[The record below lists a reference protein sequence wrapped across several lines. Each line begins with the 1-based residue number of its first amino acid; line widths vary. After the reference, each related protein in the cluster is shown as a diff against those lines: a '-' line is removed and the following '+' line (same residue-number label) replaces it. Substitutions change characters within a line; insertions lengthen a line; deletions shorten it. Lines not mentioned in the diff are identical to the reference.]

1 MIDLTVAQIAEI
13 VGGTLA
19 DISPQEAAEL
29 NVTGT
34 VEFDSRAAGPG
45 GLFLALPGARSDG
58 HDHAGAAVA
67 AGAVA
72 VLAARPV
79 GVPAIVVAP
88 EPGRGRTDGGLAGVL
103 EHDTDGSGA
112 AVLAA
117 VAKLAKAVA
126 AELVAGGLTIIGITG
141 SSGKTSTKDLVAAV
155 LQPLGEVV
163 APPGSF
169 NNELGHPWTVLRA
182 TRRTDYL
189 VLEMSARHPGNI
201 AALADIAPPA
211 IGVVLNVGTA
221 HLGEFGSREA
231 IARTKAELPQSVPS
245 SGVVILNVDDPIV
258 AAMAHATSAGVVRVS
273 RSSRTD
279 SGPSDVWAEGVA
291 LDELARPRFTL
302 HALDAG
308 GPVKAEVRLGVYGDH
323 QVTNALCAGAVALQC
338 GASVEQVAAAL
349 AGAGPVARHRMQVTT
364 RADGVTVID
373 DAYNANPDSM
383 RAGLQAL
390 AWIARG
396 GAHDDK
402 SKRGP
407 STRRS
412 WAVLGEMAELGEDA
426 ITEHDRIGRLAV
438 RLDVSRLVV
447 VGTGRSMSAMHHGAV
462 MEGSWGSGG
471 DRGAVSVPDGDA
483 ALALLRAEVRPGDV
497 ILVKAS
503 NAAGLGA
510 LADALAAEGSDD
522 GSDKGSGKGS
532 GKGSDEGSDKG
543 SDNGARA

>member
-19 DISPQEAAEL
+19 DISPEDAARRR
-29 NVTGT
+29 VTGT
-34 VEFDSRAAGPG
+34 VEFDSRAIGPG

-58 HDHAGAAVA
+58 HDHAPSAVA

-79 GVPAIVVAP
+79 GVPAIVVTQAAP
-88 EPGRGRTDGGLAGVL
+88 SAMAARAGLL
-103 EHDTDGSGA
+103 EHDADGSGA

-117 VAKLAKAVA
+117 LAKLAKAVA
-126 AELVAGGLTIIGITG
+126 ADLVAGGLTIVGITG

-182 TRRTDYL
+182 TRSTDYL
-189 VLEMSARHPGNI
+189 ILEMSARHPGNI
-201 AALADIAPPA
+201 AALAQIAPPS

-231 IARTKAELPQSVPS
+231 IARTKAELPQAIPQ
-245 SGVVILNVDDPIV
+245 SGVAILNADDPVV
-258 AAMAHATSAGVVRVS
+258 AAMAEVTAARVVRVS
-273 RSSRTD
+273 RDPGT
-279 SGPSDVWAEGVA
+279 GPDVWAGPVS
-291 LDELARPRFTL
+291 LDDLARPRFTM
-302 HALDAG
+302 HAKGHAANQADQ
-308 GPVKAEVRLGVYGDH
+308 EVEVQLAVYGDH
-323 QVTNALCAGAVALQC
+323 RVTNALCAGAVALEC
-338 GASVEQVAAAL
+338 GASLDQVAAAL
-349 AGAGPVARHRMQVTT
+349 AGTGPVSRHRMQVTN
-364 RADGVTVID
+364 RPDGVTVID

-396 GAHDDK
+396 GGEQGA
-402 SKRGP
+402 RP
-407 STRRS
+407 RRS
-412 WAVLGEMAELGEDA
+412 WAVLDA

-447 VGTGRSMSAMHHGAV
+447 VGNGRSMSAMHHGAV
-462 MEGSWGSGG
+462 LEGAWGAWSADS
-471 DRGAVSVPDGDA
+471 DRGAVSVADPDA
-483 ALALLRAEVRPGDV
+483 ALALLRAELRPGDV
-497 ILVKAS
+497 VLVKAS
-503 NAAGLGA
+503 NSVGLGA
-510 LADALAAEGSDD
+510 VADALALETGPAAGPEAS
-522 GSDKGSGKGS
+522 
-532 GKGSDEGSDKG
+532 EV
-543 SDNGARA
+543 RP

>member
-1 MIDLTVAQIAEI
+1 MIDLTIAQVAEI

-19 DISPQEAAEL
+19 DISPEAAGEL
-29 NVTGT
+29 HITGT
-34 VEFDSRAAGPG
+34 VEFDSRAIGPG

-58 HDHAGAAVA
+58 HDHAASAVA

-79 GVPAIVVAP
+79 GVPAIVVSP
-88 EPGRGRTDGGLAGVL
+88 EPRYSRAGVL
-103 EHDTDGSGA
+103 EHDADGSGA

-117 VAKLAKAVA
+117 LAKLAKAVA
-126 AELVAGGLTIIGITG
+126 AELLAGGLTVIGITG

-155 LQPLGEVV
+155 LKPLGEVV

-189 VLEMSARHPGNI
+189 ILEMSARHPGNI
-201 AALADIAPPA
+201 AELAAIAPPA

-231 IARTKAELPQSVPS
+231 IARTKAELPRSVPP
-245 SGVVILNVDDPIV
+245 SGVVILNVDDSAV
-258 AAMAHATSAGVVRVS
+258 AAMAEVTKETGARVVRVS
-273 RSSRTD
+273 RGD
-279 SGPSDVWAEGVA
+279 SASPPASTAPTSPDVWAGPVS
-291 LDELARPRFTL
+291 LDQLARPRFTM
-302 HALDAG
+302 HTKSG
-308 GPVKAEVRLGVYGDH
+308 EAEVQLGVYGDH
-323 QVTNALCAGAVALQC
+323 QVANALCAGAVALEC
-338 GASVEQVAAAL
+338 GAGVEQVAAAL
-349 AGAGPVARHRMQVTT
+349 AQAGPVSRHRMQVTT

-390 AWIARG
+390 AWIAHG
-396 GAHDDK
+396 GE
-402 SKRGP
+402 
-407 STRRS
+407 RRS
-412 WAVLGEMAELGEDA
+412 WAVLGEMAELGDDA

-447 VGTGRSMSAMHHGAV
+447 VGMGRSMSAMHHGAV
-462 MEGSWGSGG
+462 MEGSWGSETGPG
-471 DRGAVSVPDGDA
+471 ADRGAINVVDAEA
-483 ALALLRAEVRPGDV
+483 ALALLRAEVQPGDV
-497 ILVKAS
+497 VLVKAS

-510 LADALAAEGSDD
+510 LADALAAEDT
-522 GSDKGSGKGS
+522 
-532 GKGSDEGSDKG
+532 EGTG
-543 SDNGARA
+543 AGTTNGVRP

>member
-19 DISPQEAAEL
+19 DISPQHAAEL
-29 NVTGT
+29 HVTGT
-34 VEFDSRAAGPG
+34 VEFDSRAVGPG

-58 HDHAGAAVA
+58 HDHAASAVA

-79 GVPAIVVAP
+79 GVPAVVVSP
-88 EPGRGRTDGGLAGVL
+88 DGPSGSRAGVL
-103 EHDTDGSGA
+103 EHDPDGSGA
-112 AVLAA
+112 AVLDAL
-117 VAKLAKAVA
+117 AKLAKAVA

-155 LQPLGEVV
+155 LAPLGEVV

-182 TRRTDYL
+182 TRRTDFL
-189 VLEMSARHPGNI
+189 VLELSARHPGNI
-201 AALADIAPPA
+201 AALAQIAPPA

-231 IARTKAELPQSVPS
+231 IAQTKSELPQSIPP
-245 SGVVILNVDDPIV
+245 SGVVILNVDDPSV
-258 AAMAHATSAGVVRVS
+258 AAMAHVSSGWVVRVS
-273 RSSRTD
+273 RTSQTD
-279 SGPSDVWAEGVA
+279 SGPSDVWAEGVS

-302 HALDAG
+302 HAMDARG
-308 GPVKAEVRLGVYGDH
+308 ALEAEVHLGVYGEH

-338 GASVEQVAAAL
+338 GASIEQVAAAL
-349 AGAGPVARHRMQVTT
+349 AAAGPVSRHRMQVTN

-390 AWIARG
+390 AQIARG
-396 GAHDDK
+396 SGDDAGEK
-402 SKRGP
+402 
-407 STRRS
+407 RRS

-426 ITEHDRIGRLAV
+426 ITEHDGIGRLAV

-447 VGTGRSMSAMHHGAV
+447 VGTGRSVTAMHHAAV
-462 MEGSWGSGG
+462 MEGSWGASG
-471 DRGAVSVPDGDA
+471 DRGAVHVADGDA
-483 ALALLRAEVRPGDV
+483 ALELLRAELQPGDV
-497 ILVKAS
+497 VLVKAS

-510 LADALAAEGSDD
+510 LAEALVAAGPA
-522 GSDKGSGKGS
+522 GTSG
-532 GKGSDEGSDKG
+532 E
-543 SDNGARA
+543 ARP

>member
-1 MIDLTVAQIAEI
+1 MIDLTVAQIADI
-13 VGGTLA
+13 VGGTLT
-19 DISPQEAAEL
+19 DISPQAAAEL
-29 NVTGT
+29 HVTGT
-34 VEFDSRAAGPG
+34 VEFDSRAVGPG
-45 GLFLALPGARSDG
+45 GLFVALPGGRCDG
-58 HDHAGAAVA
+58 HDHAVSAVA

-79 GVPAIVVAP
+79 GVPAIVVRP
-88 EPGRGRTDGGLAGVL
+88 QLPTVSPGVGTAAVL

-117 VAKLAKAVA
+117 LAKLAGAVA
-126 AELVAGGLTIIGITG
+126 AELVAGGLRIIGITG
-141 SSGKTSTKDLVAAV
+141 SSGKTSTKDLVIAV
-155 LQPLGEVV
+155 LEPLGQVV

-182 TRRTDYL
+182 TRGTDYL

-201 AALADIAPPA
+201 AALARIAPPA

-231 IARTKAELPQSVPS
+231 IARTKSELPRSVPA
-245 SGVVILNVDDPIV
+245 SGVVVLNVDDPAV
-258 AAMAHATSAGVVRVS
+258 AAMADLTAARVVRVG
-273 RSSRTD
+273 RAG
-279 SGPSDVWAEGVA
+279 SGSADVPDVWADDVS

-302 HALDAG
+302 RARGTA
-308 GPVKAEVRLGVYGDH
+308 AEVRLGVYGEH
-323 QVTNALCAGAVALQC
+323 QVTNALCAGAVALEC
-338 GASVEQVAAAL
+338 GARPEQVAAAL
-349 AGAGPVARHRMQVTT
+349 AGAGPVSRHRMQVTT

-396 GAHDDK
+396 RAGA
-402 SKRGP
+402 P
-407 STRRS
+407 ARRS

-426 ITEHDRIGRLAV
+426 RAEHDRVGRLAV

-447 VGTGRSMSAMHHGAV
+447 VGSGRSMRAMHHGAV
-462 MEGSWGSGG
+462 LEGGWGSWGAGA
-471 DRGAVSVPDGDA
+471 DRGVVGVANPDA
-483 ALALLRAEVRPGDV
+483 ALALLRAELRPGDV
-497 ILVKAS
+497 VLVKAS

-510 LADALAAEGSDD
+510 LADALAAD
-522 GSDKGSGKGS
+522 GAEPGAG
-532 GKGSDEGSDKG
+532 
-543 SDNGARA
+543 GARA

>member
-1 MIDLTVAQIAEI
+1 
-13 VGGTLA
+13 
-19 DISPQEAAEL
+19 
-29 NVTGT
+29 
-34 VEFDSRAAGPG
+34 
-45 GLFLALPGARSDG
+45 
-58 HDHAGAAVA
+58 
-67 AGAVA
+67 
-72 VLAARPV
+72 
-79 GVPAIVVAP
+79 
-88 EPGRGRTDGGLAGVL
+88 
-103 EHDTDGSGA
+103 
-112 AVLAA
+112 
-117 VAKLAKAVA
+117 
-126 AELVAGGLTIIGITG
+126 VAGGLTIIGITG

-155 LQPLGEVV
+155 LAPLGEVV

-189 VLEMSARHPGNI
+189 ILEMSARHPGNI
-201 AALADIAPPA
+201 AALAEIAPPA

-231 IARTKAELPQSVPS
+231 IARTKAELPQAVPS
-245 SGVVILNVDDPIV
+245 SGIVILNVDDPAV
-258 AAMAHATSAGVVRVS
+258 AAMAGAATARVVRVS
-273 RSSRTD
+273 RTD
-279 SGPSDVWAEGVA
+279 SGGRENPDVWADGVS

-302 HALDAG
+302 HAMDVR
-308 GPVKAEVRLGVYGDH
+308 GPVQADVRLSVFGDH

-338 GASVEQVAAAL
+338 GAGVDQVAAAL
-349 AGAGPVARHRMQVTT
+349 AGAGPVSRHRMQVTT

-390 AWIARG
+390 AWIAHG
-396 GAHDDK
+396 GAQ
-402 SKRGP
+402 RGSSP
-407 STRRS
+407 RRS

-462 MEGSWGSGG
+462 MEGSWGTSG

-483 ALALLRAEVRPGDV
+483 ALALLRAELRPGDV

-510 LADALAAEGSDD
+510 LAEKVAAEGPADSDP
-522 GSDKGSGKGS
+522 
-532 GKGSDEGSDKG
+532 
-543 SDNGARA
+543 GARP

>member
-19 DISPQEAAEL
+19 DISPEAAAECH
-29 NVTGT
+29 VTGT
-34 VEFDSRAAGPG
+34 VEFDSRAVGPG

-58 HDHAGAAVA
+58 HDHAASAVA

-79 GVPAIVVAP
+79 GVPAIVVPSQPRRPGAP
-88 EPGRGRTDGGLAGVL
+88 GELAGLAGVL
-103 EHDTDGSGA
+103 EHDADGSGA

-117 VAKLAKAVA
+117 LAKLAKAVA
-126 AELVAGGLTIIGITG
+126 AELVASGLTIIGITG

-155 LQPLGEVV
+155 LAPLGEVV

-201 AALADIAPPA
+201 AALAQIAPPA
-211 IGVVLNVGTA
+211 VGVVLNVGTA
-221 HLGEFGSREA
+221 HLGEFGSRET
-231 IARTKAELPQSVPS
+231 IARTKEELPQAVPQ
-245 SGVVILNVDDPIV
+245 SGVVILNVDDPAV
-258 AAMAHATSAGVVRVS
+258 AAMADATAARVVRVS
-273 RSSRTD
+273 RGSRTG
-279 SGPSDVWAEGVA
+279 SGPTDVWAGPVS
-291 LDELARPRFTL
+291 LDELARPRFTI
-302 HALDAG
+302 HANGTEAQ
-308 GPVKAEVRLGVYGDH
+308 VQLGVYGDH
-323 QVTNALCAGAVALQC
+323 QVTNALCAGAVALEC

-349 AGAGPVARHRMQVTT
+349 AGARPVSRHRMQVTT

-390 AWIARG
+390 AWIAHG
-396 GAHDDK
+396 GEK
-402 SKRGP
+402 QSSR
-407 STRRS
+407 TRRS

-447 VGTGRSMSAMHHGAV
+447 VGMGRSMSAMHHGAV
-462 MEGSWGSGG
+462 MEGSWGAEA
-471 DRGAVSVPDGDA
+471 DKGAVTVPDGDA
-483 ALALLRAEVRPGDV
+483 ALALLRAEVQPGDV
-497 ILVKAS
+497 VLVKAS

-510 LADALAAEGSDD
+510 LADALLANGV
-522 GSDKGSGKGS
+522 
-532 GKGSDEGSDKG
+532 
-543 SDNGARA
+543 NGANRGGDPRR